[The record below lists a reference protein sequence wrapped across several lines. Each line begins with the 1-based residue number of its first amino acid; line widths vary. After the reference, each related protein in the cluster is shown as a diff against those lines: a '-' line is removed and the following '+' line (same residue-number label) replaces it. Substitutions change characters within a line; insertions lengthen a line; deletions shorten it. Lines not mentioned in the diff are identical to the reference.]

1 MQKFEVM
8 VTDNFKSR
16 EIKQPK
22 IGSLGVK
29 VENDLLTIDLEN
41 YIIGVVA
48 GEMPALFHEEALKAQ
63 AVAARNYVLSP
74 RIKLNPNY
82 DVVDSVASQVYFGA
96 NTEKELSNQAVKETE
111 GIVALYGWDL
121 ILAQYSSTAGGWSES
136 FENAFSDVKTKAF
149 PSESKPYLIAKPDYD
164 EFEPLDSEEKVAEFY
179 KSKPKSF
186 DVNSPYFRWEREWSG
201 QDIQDSVQANIAS
214 QSTTGFITPAVEK
227 GETIGIIKSL
237 NVKKRGLS
245 GKIMELEIETEN
257 QNYIVQKELV
267 IRRLLT
273 NKGKALPSANVVFE
287 QEYNENGQLIYIKA
301 FGGGYG
307 HGVGLSQYGAGYMGT
322 ELEMSYDKILKHYY
336 SNITL
341 ATEPIILSADDDQ
354 TRSTQ
359 NFYSKNGKAIL
370 VVDNKYK
377 AKYIDVNINNIDKR
391 IEFDKSERYNQIDL
405 SSDLK
410 CGKNT
415 IKFYYPEN
423 KGGVRLYIELVGEDD
438 RNIREN

>member
-1 MQKFEVM
+1 M
-8 VTDNFKSR
+8 VRLLISPACAVIT
-16 EIKQPK
+16 ETGTYK
-22 IGSLGVK
+22 I
-29 VENDLLTIDLEN
+29 
-41 YIIGVVA
+41 Y
-48 GEMPALFHEEALKAQ
+48 
-63 AVAARNYVLSP
+63 
-74 RIKLNPNY
+74 
-82 DVVDSVASQVYFGA
+82 
-96 NTEKELSNQAVKETE
+96 
-111 GIVALYGWDL
+111 
-121 ILAQYSSTAGGWSES
+121 
-136 FENAFSDVKTKAF
+136 
-149 PSESKPYLIAKPDYD
+149 
-164 EFEPLDSEEKVAEFY
+164 
-179 KSKPKSF
+179 
-186 DVNSPYFRWEREWSG
+186 
-201 QDIQDSVQANIAS
+201 
-214 QSTTGFITPAVEK
+214 
-227 GETIGIIKSL
+227 
-237 NVKKRGLS
+237 
-245 GKIMELEIETEN
+245 
-257 QNYIVQKELV
+257 KELV
-267 IRRLLT
+267 IRRVFQK
-273 NKGKALPSANVVFE
+273 NGVSLPSANVVFE